1 LEDDR
6 PLAVDQHPVL
16 ETVVPISLTP
26 RSPSGADFED
36 QAHEQPPAIRHQC
49 HRNAE
54 SRRVLTGRNKVAVLK
69 QGGLSWEK
77 MKRRQAAVV
86 FLIAAIAM
94 LVGAAPSSA
103 TVTCAYQPGDHLVSL
118 SATDDFTR
126 VARSSDAIQVDDG
139 RAPVSCTGPSPT
151 VLNTDL
157 IQIAHTGASAA
168 TVDLRGGQFA
178 PGFTPEVVGSPE
190 IEIQYLTPTF
200 VDIRGGAEADRLS
213 FAAGGA
219 NLDGDDD
226 ADVTGQFTVL
236 LIEGGGGN
244 DRMSSQPGY
253 TTVAGRRVM
262 LGQGGRD
269 TLLATPDGST
279 LHGGNGHDVL
289 VGGRGR
295 DNLTGGRGADVIKG
309 GKGRDLL
316 RAIDGSR
323 DRVDCGPGID
333 RAKVD
338 GIDRVKN
345 CERLIA
351 VKRRGPVKR

>member
-1 LEDDR
+1 MNR
-6 PLAVDQHPVL
+6 
-16 ETVVPISLTP
+16 
-26 RSPSGADFED
+26 RS
-36 QAHEQPPAIRHQC
+36 
-49 HRNAE
+49 
-54 SRRVLTGRNKVAVLK
+54 
-69 QGGLSWEK
+69 
-77 MKRRQAAVV
+77 AAGV
-86 FLIAAIAM
+86 FLIAAIAV

-103 TVTCAYQPGDHLVSL
+103 AVDCSFKPGDHLVSL

-126 VARSSDAIQVDDG
+126 VARSNDAIQVDDG
-139 RAPVSCTGPSPT
+139 HQPVSCTGPTPT

-157 IQIAHTGASAA
+157 VQITNAGASAA
-168 TVDLRGGQFA
+168 TVDLRGGPFA
-178 PGFTPEVVGSPE
+178 PGFTPEPVGSSE
-190 IEIQYLTPTF
+190 IEIQYLGPTF
-200 VDIRGGAEADRLS
+200 LDIRGGAEADRLS
-213 FAAGGA
+213 FGAGGA

-226 ADVTGQFTVL
+226 ADVTGRFSVL

-244 DRMSSQPGY
+244 DRMSSQRGY
-253 TTVAGRRVM
+253 TRVAGRRVM

-269 TLLATPDGST
+269 RLIATPDGST
-279 LHGGNGHDVL
+279 IHGGNGHDVL

-295 DNLTGGRGADVIKG
+295 DNLTGGRGADVMKG

-323 DRVDCGPGID
+323 DRVNCGPGID

>member
-1 LEDDR
+1 
-6 PLAVDQHPVL
+6 
-16 ETVVPISLTP
+16 
-26 RSPSGADFED
+26 
-36 QAHEQPPAIRHQC
+36 
-49 HRNAE
+49 
-54 SRRVLTGRNKVAVLK
+54 
-69 QGGLSWEK
+69 
-77 MKRRQAAVV
+77 MKRSSAAGV
-86 FLIAAIAM
+86 FLIAAIA
-94 LVGAAPSSA
+94 LLAGAAPSSA
-103 TVTCAYQPGDHLVSL
+103 AITCAYSAADHLVAL

-126 VARSSDAIQVDDG
+126 VARSTEAIQVDDG
-139 RAPVSCTGPSPT
+139 HQPISCSGGSPT

-157 IQIAHTGASAA
+157 IQITHTGASAA
-168 TVDLRGGQFA
+168 TVDLRGGPFA
-178 PGFTPEVVGSPE
+178 PGFTPEPVGSSE
-190 IEIQYLTPTF
+190 IEIQYLSPTF

-236 LIEGGGGN
+236 LIEGGGGS
-244 DRMSSQPGY
+244 DRMSSQSGY

-279 LHGGNGHDVL
+279 LHGGNGHDVM
-289 VGGRGR
+289 VGDRGR
-295 DNLTGGRGADVIKG
+295 DNLTGGRGADEIKG

-351 VKRRGPVKR
+351 VKRRGPVKG

>member
-1 LEDDR
+1 M
-6 PLAVDQHPVL
+6 
-16 ETVVPISLTP
+16 LT
-26 RSPSGADFED
+26 RGV
-36 QAHEQPPAIRHQC
+36 R
-49 HRNAE
+49 
-54 SRRVLTGRNKVAVLK
+54 
-69 QGGLSWEK
+69 WEK
-77 MKRRQAAVV
+77 MKRLSGAGV

-94 LVGAAPSSA
+94 VVSAAPASA
-103 TVTCAYQPGDHLVSL
+103 SVTCAYSATDHLVSL

-126 VARSSDAIQVDDG
+126 VARSADGIQVDDG
-139 RAPVSCTGPSPT
+139 HEPVACTGGSPT
-151 VLNTDL
+151 VADTDL

-168 TVDLRGGQFA
+168 TVDLRNGPLA
-178 PGFTPEVVGSPE
+178 PGFTPEPVGISE
-190 IEIQYLTPTF
+190 IEVQYLTPTF
-200 VDIRGGAEADRLS
+200 VDIRGSADADRLT

-244 DRMSSQPGY
+244 DRMSSQSGY

-269 TLLATPDGST
+269 TLIATPDGST
-279 LHGGNGHDVL
+279 LHGGNGHDKL
-289 VGGRGR
+289 IGGRAR
-295 DNLTGGRGADVIKG
+295 DNLTGGRGADVING

-323 DRVDCGPGID
+323 DLVNCGPGID

-338 GIDRVKN
+338 GIDKVKN

>member
-1 LEDDR
+1 MLR
-6 PLAVDQHPVL
+6 
-16 ETVVPISLTP
+16 
-26 RSPSGADFED
+26 
-36 QAHEQPPAIRHQC
+36 
-49 HRNAE
+49 
-54 SRRVLTGRNKVAVLK
+54 
-69 QGGLSWEK
+69 WEK
-77 MKRRQAAVV
+77 MKRRSAVGV
-86 FLIAAIAM
+86 FLIAAITV

-103 TVTCAYQPGDHLVSL
+103 AVDCAFKPGAHLVSL

-126 VARSSDAIQVDDG
+126 VARSNDAIQVDDG
-139 RAPVSCTGPSPT
+139 HQPVSCKGPTPT

-157 IQIAHTGASAA
+157 VQITNTGASAA
-168 TVDLRGGQFA
+168 TVDLRGGPFA
-178 PGFTPEVVGSPE
+178 PGFTPEPVGSSE
-190 IEIQYLTPTF
+190 IEIQYLSPTF
-200 VDIRGGAEADRLS
+200 LDIRGGAEADRLS

-226 ADVTGQFTVL
+226 ADVTGQFSVL

-244 DRMSSQPGY
+244 DRMSSQTGY
-253 TTVAGRRVM
+253 TRVAGRRVM

-269 TLLATPDGST
+269 TLIATPDGST
-279 LHGGNGHDVL
+279 IHGGNGHDVL

-309 GKGRDLL
+309 GKGRDLV

-323 DRVDCGPGID
+323 DRVNCGPGID

-338 GIDRVKN
+338 GIDKVKN

>member
-1 LEDDR
+1 
-6 PLAVDQHPVL
+6 
-16 ETVVPISLTP
+16 
-26 RSPSGADFED
+26 
-36 QAHEQPPAIRHQC
+36 
-49 HRNAE
+49 
-54 SRRVLTGRNKVAVLK
+54 
-69 QGGLSWEK
+69 
-77 MKRRQAAVV
+77 V
-86 FLIAAIAM
+86 FLIAAITV

-103 TVTCAYQPGDHLVSL
+103 AVDCAFKPGDHLVSL

-126 VARSSDAIQVDDG
+126 VARSNDAIQVDDG
-139 RAPVSCTGPSPT
+139 HQPVSCTGPTPT

-157 IQIAHTGASAA
+157 IQITHTGASAA
-168 TVDLRGGQFA
+168 TVDLRGGPFG
-178 PGFTPEVVGSPE
+178 PGFTPETVGSSE
-190 IEIQYLTPTF
+190 IEIQYLSRTF
-200 VDIRGGAEADRLS
+200 VDIRGSAHADRLS
-213 FAAGGA
+213 FAGGGA

-226 ADVTGQFTVL
+226 ADVTGRFTVL

-244 DRMSSQPGY
+244 DRISSQTGY

-269 TLLATPDGST
+269 TLIATPDGST
-279 LHGGNGHDVL
+279 LHGGNGDDVMA
-289 VGGRGR
+289 GRRGR

-323 DRVDCGPGID
+323 DRVNCGPGID